1 MEDIDYDVRA
11 ACEYNGIDS
20 SDLLKVLLEL
30 TGENDGASWH
40 WILSTKTG
48 GFAYI
53 SGGCDY
59 TGWDCQSSA
68 ERFDAS
74 TQVAIL
80 ALCPQ
85 DVRRVFEDM
94 IAKGEQVRPNMGGL

>member
-1 MEDIDYDVRA
+1 MAIDNYDLSA
-11 ACEYNGIDS
+11 ACEYNSLDS
-20 SDLLKVLLEL
+20 SDLVEEILEI
-30 TGENDGASWH
+30 TGENDEASWH
-40 WILSTKTG
+40 WIVKTTS

-59 TGWDCQSSA
+59 TGWDCQSGA
-68 ERFDAS
+68 ERFDAA
-74 TQVAIL
+74 TREDVL

-94 IAKGEQVRPNMGGL
+94 LAIGEKVRPNTGGL

>member
-1 MEDIDYDVRA
+1 MAIDNYNLRA
-11 ACEYNGIDS
+11 ACEYNNIDS
-20 SDLLKVLLEL
+20 SDLVDVLLEI
-30 TGENDGASWH
+30 TGENDEADWH
-40 WILSTKTG
+40 WIVTTTS

-59 TGWDCQSSA
+59 TGWDCQSGA
-68 ERFDAS
+68 ERFNAATLEDA
-74 TQVAIL
+74 I

-94 IAKGEQVRPNMGGL
+94 LAKGEKVRPNTGGL

>member
-1 MEDIDYDVRA
+1 MAIDNYDLRA
-11 ACEYNGIDS
+11 ACEYNNIDS
-20 SDLLKVLLEL
+20 SDLVDVLLEI
-30 TGENDGASWH
+30 TGENDEADWH
-40 WILSTKTG
+40 WIVTTTS

-59 TGWDCQSSA
+59 TGWDCQSGA
-68 ERFDAS
+68 ERFNAATLEDA
-74 TQVAIL
+74 I

-94 IAKGEQVRPNMGGL
+94 LAKGEKVRPNTGGL